1 MTHIDEDDDVSLDE
15 LLELAREAHAAELHT
30 GMPARVVSYD
40 ASTQR
45 ADVRPVVQRTVPRV
59 DGGTHLEDLP
69 VIRSVPVLWPG
80 GGGFAIHCPL
90 AAGDDV
96 YLLIP
101 EQDPQSFLESGTP
114 GAPID
119 HRRHHLAG
127 AFALPVVRHR
137 GRAIAGTSSTELVMG
152 RDNGTGP
159 AVRISNTAIKV
170 GRNAT
175 SKATRADNLDLHL
188 EAISNDLVAIA
199 TAAGTTAT
207 NYGAAG
213 KLALDGSNPIAATVA
228 EVE

>member
-1 MTHIDEDDDVSLDE
+1 MTHVDEDDDVSLAD
-15 LLELAREAHAAELHT
+15 LLELARESHAAELHT

-40 ASTQR
+40 ASAQR

-69 VIRSVPVLWPG
+69 VIRSVPVIWPG

-101 EQDPQSFLESGTP
+101 EQDPQAFLESGSP

-137 GRAIAGTSSTELVMG
+137 ARAISGAGANELLIG
-152 RDNGTGP
+152 RDGGTGP
-159 AVRISNTAIKV
+159 AVRVGTSTIKI

-175 SKATRADNLDLHL
+175 AKAARADNLDAHL
-188 EAISNDLVAIA
+188 AAISADLDI
-199 TAAGTTAT
+199 
-207 NYGAAG
+207 
-213 KLALDGSNPIAATVA
+213 IAAAAIFIVLRLR
-228 EVE
+228 